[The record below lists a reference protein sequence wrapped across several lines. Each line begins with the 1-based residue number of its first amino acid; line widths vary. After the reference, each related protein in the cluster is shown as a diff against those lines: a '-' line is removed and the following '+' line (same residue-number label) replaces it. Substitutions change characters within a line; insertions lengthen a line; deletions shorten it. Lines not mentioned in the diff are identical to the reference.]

1 MTREPTRR
9 TAEIIPFP
17 VGGQRTVRHDM
28 TGRAAALAKAE
39 PFIVWSG
46 SWYHQAAIEEETTDV
61 VFLPGRD
68 H

>member
-17 VGGQRTVRHDM
+17 VGGLRTARHDSN
-28 TGRAAALAKAE
+28 GRTAALSKAE
-39 PFIVWSG
+39 PFVVWSG
-46 SWYHQAAIEEETTDV
+46 SWYHQAAIEEEHSDV